1 MKEKTDILC
10 IILVVL
16 FVFTDPFKLI
26 GIMINFI
33 LVHFDSVC
41 NFLVL
46 VYTIWRDRKKKE

>member
-1 MKEKTDILC
+1 MEKKTYIIF

-16 FVFTDPFKLI
+16 FVFTDPYELI

-46 VYTIWRDRKKKE
+46 VYAIWLDRKKKE